1 MPISPFV
8 FNIYKPLIISGP
20 CSAES
25 ADQVLSTA
33 RALKKSGKTHLF
45 RAGIW
50 KPRTK
55 PGLFEGVGEIGLP
68 WLTEVKTQ
76 TGLPVTI
83 EVANPNHVEK
93 ALEYNI
99 DVLWIG
105 ARTTVNP
112 FAVQS
117 ISDCLQGTNVPV
129 MVKNPINPDLN
140 LWIGAVERLEQAGI
154 KNIALVHRGFSTY
167 GNSEYRNPPMWQL
180 ALEMKRIFPHY
191 AMICDP
197 SHICGK
203 SALIASI
210 AQKSI
215 DLDFDG
221 LMIETHPDPLN
232 AWSDAAQQLDPQS
245 FDGMLEQLIWRSPQS
260 DLGVLPEL
268 FVQLRTQIDQMDDEL
283 IRILAERMKL
293 ADQIGI
299 LKKEHNITILQTERW
314 NAILERISAQAAELG
329 LSEEFIKRYFDAVH
343 LESIHHQNQVMNG

>member
-1 MPISPFV
+1 MSISPIDFHV
-8 FNIYKPLIISGP
+8 HKPLIISGP

-25 ADQVLSTA
+25 ADQVLNTA
-33 RALKKSGKTHLF
+33 KALKKMGKTQLF

-68 WLTEVKTQ
+68 WLTEVKRQ

-83 EVANPNHVEK
+83 EVANPIHVEK
-93 ALEYNI
+93 ALEHNI

-112 FAVQS
+112 FAIQS

-167 GNSEYRNPPMWQL
+167 GNSEFRNPPMWQL
-180 ALEMKRIFPHY
+180 ALEMKRIFPQY

-197 SHICGK
+197 SHICGNR
-203 SALIASI
+203 SLIASI

-221 LMIETHPDPLN
+221 LMVETHPDPAN
-232 AWSDAAQQLDPQS
+232 AWSDAAQQLDPNS
-245 FDGMLEQLIWRSPQS
+245 FDTLLDHLIWRSPQS
-260 DLGVLPEL
+260 ELGGLPDL
-268 FVQLRTQIDQMDDEL
+268 FVQLRTQIDQMDEEL

-293 ADQIGI
+293 ADQIGT

-314 NAILERISAQAAELG
+314 NAILERISAQAAQLG